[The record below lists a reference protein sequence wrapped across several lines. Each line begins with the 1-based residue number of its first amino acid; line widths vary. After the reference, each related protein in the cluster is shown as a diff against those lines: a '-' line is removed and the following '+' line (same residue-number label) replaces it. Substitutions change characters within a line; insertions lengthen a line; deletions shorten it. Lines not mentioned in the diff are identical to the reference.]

1 MVQISRSI
9 PISQAYLP
17 NIRGEFN
24 CCGLHSLIESALSH
38 NLLLL
43 FFRWLFKFFKEVMG
57 QESITNDK
65 LASGRKKWPLKV
77 SIEGNIGC
85 GKSTLINYFKNFPE
99 VDARLV
105 SCRLNVNFFCFYKQ
119 CFDNFFA

>member
-1 MVQISRSI
+1 MSGENLIAVDFIHLLGVH
-9 PISQAYLP
+9 YL
-17 NIRGEFN
+17 ITY
-24 CCGLHSLIESALSH
+24 
-38 NLLLL
+38 LLLL

-105 SCRLNVNFFCFYKQ
+105 SRLNVKFVVFIN
-119 CFDNFFA
+119 NVLIIFFAW

>member
-1 MVQISRSI
+1 
-9 PISQAYLP
+9 
-17 NIRGEFN
+17 
-24 CCGLHSLIESALSH
+24 
-38 NLLLL
+38 
-43 FFRWLFKFFKEVMG
+43 MG

-105 SCRLNVNFFCFYKQ
+105 SRLNVKFVVFINNVVIICCLVKLVKSSNRSTRGSDYKA
-119 CFDNFFA
+119 DRLANINIA

>member
-1 MVQISRSI
+1 
-9 PISQAYLP
+9 
-17 NIRGEFN
+17 
-24 CCGLHSLIESALSH
+24 
-38 NLLLL
+38 
-43 FFRWLFKFFKEVMG
+43 MG

-85 GKSTLINYFKNFPE
+85 GKSTLINYFKNFPD

-105 SCRLNVNFFCFYKQ
+105 STVG
-119 CFDNFFA
+119 